1 MTQTPHVPT
10 DLVSSEAGRQFFART
25 RCAAVWIDHV
35 EAKIYDI
42 EPEGFEVAHVAAPAH
57 HYTRKALEQGRH
69 AGSEDYYELV
79 AKALAGADEVLVVGP
94 SSAKL
99 DFLRHVHRRNH
110 ELERKIVGVETL
122 DHPHDQQ
129 IVAYVRHY
137 FRTGSLERATSASA
151 AR

>member
-1 MTQTPHVPT
+1 MTQTPNGTRVRVKGET
-10 DLVSSEAGRQFFART
+10 DEQFFART

-42 EPEGFEVAHVAAPAH
+42 EPEGFEVTHAAAPVH
-57 HYTRKALEQGRH
+57 HYARKALEQGRH
-69 AGSEDYYELV
+69 AGSEDYYEIL

-99 DFLRHVHRRNH
+99 DFLRHVHRRNQA
-110 ELERKIVGVETL
+110 LGRKIVGVETL
-122 DHPHDQQ
+122 VHPHDRQL
-129 IVAYVRHY
+129 VAYVRHY
-137 FRTGSLERATSASA
+137 FRTGSLERAKGATV

>member
-1 MTQTPHVPT
+1 MTQTPHAPA
-10 DLVSSEAGRQFFART
+10 DPASLEADERFFART

-35 EAKIYDI
+35 EAKIFDI

-57 HYTRKALEQGRH
+57 HYARKALEQGRH

-79 AKALAGADEVLVVGP
+79 AKALGNADEVLVVGP

-99 DFLRHVHRRNH
+99 DFLRHLHRH
-110 ELERKIVGVETL
+110 DHALERKIVGVETL

-137 FRTGSLERATSASA
+137 FRTANLSRASA
-151 AR
+151 GSVAR